1 MKSLG
6 FKEVDAILGKLWDR
20 KMIFKKFKNTILETK
35 ALVQKIKKYMRRI
48 SKEIFCP
55 MRWANCS
62 SSWKVW
68 ISQNY

>member
-55 MRWANCS
+55 MR
-62 SSWKVW
+62 
-68 ISQNY
+68 